1 MMEED
6 ERGCWFQQDVN
17 EAVFYL
23 GKFVGDSLIS
33 MVRGPQDIT
42 IPNFYLWGYLF
53 GVVCSNNPHT
63 MGYSNL

>member
-1 MMEED
+1 
-6 ERGCWFQQDVN
+6 
-17 EAVFYL
+17 VFYL